1 MKGGKAMLWKK
12 MLRDIWNN
20 KVQFISI
27 IIMAALSTYIY
38 VGMAGV
44 WNGLEYAR
52 DEYYNKT
59 NYADYIISSN
69 DGFTSENISSLRTN
83 KDIEYID
90 SRYTLYNCITPYEGN
105 ANLTMHIID
114 NNQVSKSVVIQGQK
128 FDSEVD
134 GIWLDYR
141 FAEEH
146 KLKVG
151 DNLRMQIGKIVFS

>member
-90 SRYTLYNCITPYEGN
+90 SRYTLYNCITPNEGN

-114 NNQVSKSVVIQGQK
+114 NNEVSKSVVMQGQK
-128 FDSEVD
+128 FDSKID

-141 FAEEH
+141 FY
-146 KLKVG
+146 L
-151 DNLRMQIGKIVFS
+151 NRQ